1 MFNLFTLCLVCT
13 HMYLHLEAIEN
24 TFRITR
30 CSLSNAFP
38 MQSKTINKQQE
49 VSLHIIHIHDLR
61 VPSFYLQDS
70 LFKNY
75 FRHC

>member
-1 MFNLFTLCLVCT
+1 
-13 HMYLHLEAIEN
+13 MYLHLEAIDN
-24 TFRITR
+24 TFHIKR
-30 CSLSNAFP
+30 CNLSNAFP

-49 VSLHIIHIHDLR
+49 VSLHRIHIHDLR